1 MLDLAK
7 TANGQLTGKRK
18 LSFERYVQAVYFQQI
33 ISEANKRLLLM
44 TEGQYQ
50 LLRRE
55 EGYGNSQM
63 GLDLDILDHLT
74 GKKRD
79 VRTLSGGESFQA
91 ALSMALG
98 LSDIIQRYS
107 GGVQLDTMFIDEGF
121 GSLDSDSLEKAIT
134 ILNQLSGN
142 NRLVGIISHVTEL
155 RERIDRQLIVKKSA
169 NGSTVTIQI

>member
-1 MLDLAK
+1 MGNSQAS
-7 TANGQLTGKRK
+7 AK

-74 GKKRD
+74 GKKRECTNPLWRRIFPSSI
-79 VRTLSGGESFQA
+79 VH
-91 ALSMALG
+91 G
-98 LSDIIQRYS
+98 L
-107 GGVQLDTMFIDEGF
+107 
-121 GSLDSDSLEKAIT
+121 
-134 ILNQLSGN
+134 
-142 NRLVGIISHVTEL
+142 RLI
-155 RERIDRQLIVKKSA
+155 
-169 NGSTVTIQI
+169 

>member
-1 MLDLAK
+1 
-7 TANGQLTGKRK
+7 
-18 LSFERYVQAVYFQQI
+18 
-33 ISEANKRLLLM
+33 
-44 TEGQYQ
+44 
-50 LLRRE
+50 
-55 EGYGNSQM
+55 
-63 GLDLDILDHLT
+63 
-74 GKKRD
+74 
-79 VRTLSGGESFQA
+79 
-91 ALSMALG
+91 MALG